1 MSFGHFWFGDQ
12 AGRPTRPTGWNS
24 PALDTRILPAVL
36 GAILQRYE
44 LSGGVE
50 LKDVEGEVQLGEVA
64 TLTPKKWRLVYWTQG
79 CNVGKLVTK

>member
-1 MSFGHFWFGDQ
+1 M
-12 AGRPTRPTGWNS
+12 
-24 PALDTRILPAVL
+24 L

-44 LSGGVE
+44 LGGGVE